1 MLSTPTN
8 GRRTAGKALIAISAA
23 AALPL
28 TASRATEYVDV
39 PAPQNAATA
48 SKAMPAVIPAVIS
61 STSAAPAANASL
73 PMPDLG
79 GVTLGRNDVAFMAD
93 DTILI
98 GGKRKTVEQLT
109 PAERARLRHAIA
121 GSKQDLV
128 RDRERLPREI
138 AEAKREADR
147 ARSGELRREHLRD
160 IEDMRRELAEVDS
173 RAAELR
179 SEGEDPAAEK
189 AEIMRDLHEAE
200 ATDIAAEERD
210 AIEED
215 NPARR
220 EAEIRSE
227 EQQMERLLARLN
239 RLDRQ

>member
-39 PAPQNAATA
+39 PAPQSAA
-48 SKAMPAVIPAVIS
+48 SKAMPVAIPAAIS
-61 STSAAPAANASL
+61 STAAAPAANATL

-109 PAERARLRHAIA
+109 LAERAQLRHAIA
-121 GSKQDLV
+121 TSKQDLV

-189 AEIMRDLHEAE
+189 AEILRDLHEAE
-200 ATDIAAEERD
+200 ATDIAAEERE

-215 NPARR
+215 NPAARQ
-220 EAEIRSE
+220 AEIRAE
-227 EQQMERLLARLN
+227 EQQMERLLARLD
-239 RLDRQ
+239 RLERR